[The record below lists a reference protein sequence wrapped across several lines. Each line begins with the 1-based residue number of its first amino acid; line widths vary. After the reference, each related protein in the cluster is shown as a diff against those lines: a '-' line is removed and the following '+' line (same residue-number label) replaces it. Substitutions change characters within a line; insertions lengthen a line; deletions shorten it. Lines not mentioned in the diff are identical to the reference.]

1 MKRTRTVL
9 KSTSLIVAA
18 ILAAASL
25 SGSADAD
32 EEAVA
37 GRPDRPGS
45 PAATGSGSTL
55 LSPGPCELPGRPAM
69 DGTDDRVLRG
79 YVLAW
84 AVNSDGVEIKWN
96 HLAGNAT
103 IVNYREGSAW
113 EYSAWASHA
122 VNPVIDHGQ
131 PTGFSGELDL
141 NELEFAPPYSHLLLN
156 FQAVDSAAFGQ
167 EGAAQVIS
175 DTDLT
180 LHPVTIDLRQNH
192 QPPVT
197 TKASFDIWNQWE
209 SHFSGTHRCIT
220 CWDQTL
226 LGLYDS
232 PNHFPLQFLQTD
244 HGKARIEGEASA
256 GECPDSTDAALLGV
270 AARQL
275 IFDGGL
281 DYAAAG
287 SNLIGMGKESA
298 EILFDV
304 QGPPPPSPSPPGL
317 ALDREQEVAG
327 SDPWPLEGRSDLWQD
342 RTTAS
347 EKGSIL
353 IFSKVE
359 IRWNAEGGLV
369 ADTFLQLTNDYP
381 DDVLVQLYFI
391 NGDEPLEA
399 DEYGCPHPGWNWVD
413 VQILLTANEPTF
425 WSALTGLPKG
435 VSPFTVLD
443 PGE

>member
-1 MKRTRTVL
+1 MKSARTVL

-25 SGSADAD
+25 AGSADAD

-37 GRPDRPGS
+37 GRPDRPS
-45 PAATGSGSTL
+45 APAATGSGSAP

-167 EGAAQVIS
+167 EGVAQVIS

-209 SHFSGTHRCIT
+209 ARFSGTHRCIT

-232 PNHFPLQFLQTD
+232 PNHFNLQFLQTD
-244 HGKARIEGEASA
+244 HGKARIEGAASA
-256 GECPDSTDAALLGV
+256 GECPESTDAALLGV

-275 IFDGGL
+275 VFDGGL
-281 DYAAAG
+281 DYAHRRQQPDRD
-287 SNLIGMGKESA
+287 GKGKRRDS
-298 EILFDV
+298 L
-304 QGPPPPSPSPPGL
+304 
-317 ALDREQEVAG
+317 
-327 SDPWPLEGRSDLWQD
+327 
-342 RTTAS
+342 
-347 EKGSIL
+347 
-353 IFSKVE
+353 
-359 IRWNAEGGLV
+359 
-369 ADTFLQLTNDYP
+369 
-381 DDVLVQLYFI
+381 
-391 NGDEPLEA
+391 
-399 DEYGCPHPGWNWVD
+399 
-413 VQILLTANEPTF
+413 
-425 WSALTGLPKG
+425 
-435 VSPFTVLD
+435 
-443 PGE
+443 